1 MAGGDYGNVRGN
13 KAKTMSGRKHRHQE
27 LTVVRFVPF
36 VGDED
41 GRKDV
46 ITGEADLKRAWYGRP
61 DIFRLPSSVSLRD
74 DERRWGATIGGLW
87 SCGWKELEG
96 GGMWAVNRA
105 CELAVPA

>member
-1 MAGGDYGNVRGN
+1 
-13 KAKTMSGRKHRHQE
+13 
-27 LTVVRFVPF
+27 VVRFVPF

-46 ITGEADLKRAWYGRP
+46 VTGEADLKRAWYGRP
-61 DIFRLPSSVSLRD
+61 EIFRLPSSVSLRD
-74 DERRWGATIGGLW
+74 DKRRWGVAIGGLW

-105 CELAVPA
+105 CELAVPARKPGNDDCVLLAQVGRGGFKA